1 MLAPG
6 EDPNAAAAEDA
17 RRKAELEKARRANL
31 CQYEITTKTSNIKWV
46 RAHNTFACRLQR
58 TAGIHK

>member
-1 MLAPG
+1 MAPAQPVLAPG

-46 RAHNTFACRLQR
+46 
-58 TAGIHK
+58 